1 MVIIDKAWLHGLHYK
16 CNYFANNLILYLLNP
31 TLSLNCL
38 DYKNYEDRKLD
49 QRLQTR
55 HIS

>member
-31 TLSLNCL
+31 TLSLNFL